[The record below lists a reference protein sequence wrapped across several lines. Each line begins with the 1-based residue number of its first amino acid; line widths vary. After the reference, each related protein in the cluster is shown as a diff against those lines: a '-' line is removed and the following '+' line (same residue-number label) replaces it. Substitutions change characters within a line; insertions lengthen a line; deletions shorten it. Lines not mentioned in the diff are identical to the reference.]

1 MTVFGQV
8 AVSAGTTDI
17 DLAAEMVTTAVD
29 ELVALKGL
37 VLVDVSAVE
46 LASEKA
52 ELMVDWWDVWPR
64 AVTTV
69 CAMVGVRASVEVV
82 LLVGWSD
89 TKLAD

>member
-8 AVSAGTTDI
+8 AASVGTKDI

-29 ELVALKGL
+29 DLVVLKGFL
-37 VLVDVSAVE
+37 LVDVSAAE
-46 LASEKA
+46 LASAKA
-52 ELMVDWWDVWPR
+52 ELLVDWWDVWPR
-64 AVTTV
+64 AVTKV